1 MDPFQREEI
10 NPNTRAKLNE
20 YWEYIKSYRGAIDE
34 DLLKE
39 NDIALT
45 FSPYLSKKDE

>member
-10 NPNTRAKLNE
+10 NPDTRLKLKE
-20 YWEYIKSYRGAIDE
+20 YWEYIKSYRVAIDE

-39 NDIALT
+39 NDISLT
-45 FSPYLSKKDE
+45 FSPQFGEKDE

>member
-10 NPNTRAKLNE
+10 NPDTRVKLKE
-20 YWEYIKSYRGAIDE
+20 YWEYIKSYRVAIDE
-34 DLLKE
+34 DLLRE

-45 FSPYLSKKDE
+45 FSPLLGEKDE

>member
-10 NPNTRAKLNE
+10 NPATRLKLKE
-20 YWEYIKSYRGAIDE
+20 YWEYIESYRVVVDE
-34 DLLKE
+34 GLLKE

-45 FSPYLSKKDE
+45 FSPLLGEKDE